1 MAVFEISFSMRKV
14 FLGKKISGEISFA
27 LISLFSCA
35 KLQEIASRSTAI
47 RSFVFLAKY
56 AEFYHHK
63 IFEARS
69 Q

>member
-27 LISLFSCA
+27 FISLFSCA
-35 KLQEIASRSTAI
+35 KLQEIASRSTAT
-47 RSFVFLAKY
+47 RAFVFLAKF

-63 IFEARS
+63 IFETRS